1 MRAVRL
7 ASAVV
12 TAAVLVGGLSACGSS
27 GKSGNDAK
35 GGDTKAAG
43 DPVAGALAG
52 DPKTALA
59 AAALVMQKA
68 GNGKVAM
75 VAPDGSTHTGG
86 SGTADWKDPGKTSV
100 DLTGEMDTKK
110 MRIRVVG
117 TDAYLGAGDAEA
129 AAIGGKHWVK
139 MPAGN
144 EMGDGLLLM
153 SQMLNPVVQLTLAAA
168 NKPTKVGQEA
178 VDGTQA
184 THIRSVEDAS
194 TMVAGMTGL
203 SPEQRQAVQKTLE
216 QDGKNITVDLWLD
229 AKQQLVQF
237 QEFGDKNGEHDAV
250 TIKYTGLGSA
260 GKIEAPAATD
270 LGNPA
275 DILKLLG

>member
-1 MRAVRL
+1 MRL

-12 TAAVLVGGLSACGSS
+12 TAAVLVGGVTACGSS
-27 GKSGNDAK
+27 GKSVADTK

-43 DPVAGALAG
+43 DAVAGALAG
-52 DPKTALA
+52 DPKAALA
-59 AAALVMQKA
+59 ASALVMQKA

-75 VAPDGSTHTGG
+75 VAPDGSTHTAG
-86 SGTADWKDPGKTSV
+86 SGDADWKDAGKTAV

-117 TDAYLGAGDAEA
+117 ADVYLGGGEAEA
-129 AAIGGKHWVK
+129 AVLGGKHWVK
-139 MPAGN
+139 MPPGN
-144 EMGDGLLLM
+144 EMGSSILLM

-178 VDGTQA
+178 VDGTPA
-184 THIRSVEDAS
+184 THIRAVEDVS

-203 SPEQRQAVQKTLE
+203 SPEQRQAVQKSLE
-216 QDGKNITVDLWLD
+216 QDGKKITVDLWLD

-250 TIKYTGLGSA
+250 TVKYTGLGTA
-260 GKIEAPAATD
+260 AKFEAPAATD

>member
-1 MRAVRL
+1 MRL

-12 TAAVLVGGLSACGSS
+12 TAAVLVGGVTACGSS
-27 GKSGNDAK
+27 AKSAADTK

-43 DPVAGALAG
+43 DAVAGALGG
-52 DPKTALA
+52 DPKAALA
-59 AAALVMQKA
+59 ASALVMQKA
-68 GNGKVAM
+68 GNGKVTM

-86 SGTADWKDPGKTSV
+86 SGDADWKDPGKTSV

-110 MRIRVVG
+110 LRIRVVG
-117 TDAYLGAGDAEA
+117 TDVYLGGGDAEA
-129 AAIGGKHWVK
+129 AALGGKHWVK

-153 SQMLNPVVQLTLAAA
+153 TQMLNPVVQLTLAAA

-178 VDGTQA
+178 VEGTQA
-184 THIRSVEDAS
+184 THIRSVEDTS

-203 SPEQRQAVQKTLE
+203 SPEQRQAVQKSLE
-216 QDGKNITVDLWLD
+216 QDGKTITVDLWLD
-229 AKQQLVQF
+229 AKQQLVQL

-250 TIKYTGLGSA
+250 TVKYTGLGGA
-260 GKIEAPAATD
+260 AKIAAPAAAD